1 MQPIKNLQ
9 KLLKMEIIHIAAEC
23 YPVAKV
29 GGLGD
34 VVGALPKYQKEAG
47 HHVKVILPGY
57 DTKFISEHKFD
68 CIHEGFVKLA
78 NFNFP
83 FRILKESTEQLG
95 FELYLVA
102 IPELFD
108 RKEVYGYEDD
118 IERFLCFQMATLD
131 WLTSRNEL
139 PDVIN
144 CHDHHTGLIPFM
156 MYNVPKYSKL
166 ISVPTVITIHNS
178 IYQGQFGFDKL
189 YYLPEFDL
197 SKIPLIEWDNRINS
211 LASAIKCAS
220 AVTTVSPNYLNE
232 INYSAYGL
240 EYLFKQERQKSKGI
254 LNGIDFDVWNPATD
268 KMIEKNFSVKNL
280 AKGKQENKKAL
291 CVQFNLDSTKPLYS
305 FIGRLLEEKGAD
317 LLPEV
322 VGQAL
327 LENPKGINI
336 LILGSGNLAIETQL
350 TAVLANFVGNYN
362 VFIGYNEALA
372 HLIYAGSDFLLMPS
386 RVEPCGLNQMYAM
399 RYGTIPIVRRTG
411 GLKDTVVDFG
421 DGGNGICHEQ
431 ASVIDVCDSI
441 KRAVTLYQDSKAIA
455 KIRKLGMSIDHSW
468 ESVCQEYIDL
478 YNLIISKNES

>member
-1 MQPIKNLQ
+1 MKPIKNA
-9 KLLKMEIIHIAAEC
+9 KMEIIHIAAEC

-47 HHVKVILPGY
+47 HLVKVILPGY
-57 DTKFISEHKFD
+57 DTKFINENKFD

-83 FRILKESTEQLG
+83 FSILKESTVLLG

-118 IERFLCFQMATLD
+118 MERFLSFQMATLD
-131 WLTSRNEL
+131 WLISRNEI

-144 CHDHHTGLIPFM
+144 CHDHHAGLIPFM

-166 ISVPTVITIHNS
+166 KAVSTVITIHNS

-189 YYLPEFDL
+189 YYFPEFDL

-211 LASAIKCAS
+211 LASAVKCAS
-220 AVTTVSPNYLNE
+220 AVSTVSPSYLNE

-240 EYLFKQERQKSKGI
+240 ESLFKQERHKSKGI
-254 LNGIDFDVWNPATD
+254 LNGIDFEVWNPTTD
-268 KMIEKNFSVKNL
+268 KMIAKNYSEKNL

-291 CVQFNLDSTKPLYS
+291 CAQFNLDATKPLFS

-317 LLPEV
+317 LLAEV
-322 VGQAL
+322 VEQAL
-327 LENPKGINI
+327 LENPKEINI
-336 LILGSGNLAIETQL
+336 LILGSGSTAIESEL
-350 TAVLANFVGNYN
+350 SEILESFAGNYN

-411 GLKDTVVDFG
+411 GLKDTVTDFG

-431 ASVIDVCDSI
+431 ASVIDVCNSI
-441 KRAVTLYQDSKAIA
+441 ERAVLLFKDTKITT

-468 ESVCQEYIDL
+468 ENVCYEYIKL